1 MYHFRLESAPRLQQR
16 LVAAA
21 PPVPQ
26 PLPQPQFPMHL
37 QQLQQ
42 VQPMIEGSKGLP
54 AFPLSWMT
62 GFFPQQAPPAVAQP
76 MPGLGTLPLPTAAA
90 GADVPGGSR
99 TAGGGGRNATEA
111 PVAALDDDAL
121 SDKIF
126 KSATLGLGQ
135 MVQVRFKLCQQLF
148 GLRGAP
154 CSLRRRQHSRLVM
167 CAPSGLHAGAP
178 RGAAAFQPC
187 IRCAE

>member
-1 MYHFRLESAPRLQQR
+1 MKVYYFRLESAPGLQQR

-42 VQPMIEGSKGLP
+42 VQPMIEGSMGLP
-54 AFPLSWMT
+54 ALPFPWMT
-62 GFFPQQAPPAVAQP
+62 GFFPQQATPAVAQP
-76 MPGLGTLPLPTAAA
+76 WPGLGTLPLPTAAA
-90 GADVPGGSR
+90 GADVPGGSSM
-99 TAGGGGRNATEA
+99 AGGGGVGGGAAEA

-121 SDKIF
+121 SDKTF

-148 GLRGAP
+148 GL
-154 CSLRRRQHSRLVM
+154 
-167 CAPSGLHAGAP
+167 
-178 RGAAAFQPC
+178 
-187 IRCAE
+187 